1 MDRKWMAAAAVSA
14 AFWTFALLSAP
25 LAAFCFPGRAEGVR
39 SAGAVSPAPESTPAA
54 GTSSAPTPPPPE
66 DPSPAPTQTPSPAAE
81 DGQLRSFT
89 DESPARVRN
98 FTSYD
103 VDLGAL
109 EAETLP
115 QRLPSE
121 GPQILILHT
130 HGTEA
135 YLPVSGEEYQAS
147 DPYRTTDAAHSVI
160 RVGDVLC
167 AALEA
172 QGLTVI
178 HDRGLYDYPSY
189 TGSYARSQEA
199 AEGWLARYPGI
210 GIVIDL
216 HRDAVG
222 ADQVIYKTL
231 TRAAGESAAQAMLV
245 IGTGESVG
253 QVASQTLESIA
264 CINAVVSTPILRPLA
279 CMDKVEIINMARQLG
294 TYETSILPF
303 EDCCT
308 IFDPTDSVI
317 KPKEEKCLY
326 NESRFDFESLVEAC
340 VQNEEMIRVSYRD
353 QEVKDNESLF

>member
-25 LAAFCFPGRAEGVR
+25 LAAFCFPGRAEGVH

-66 DPSPAPTQTPSPAAE
+66 DASPVPTQAPSPAAE

-103 VDLGAL
+103 VDLEAL
-109 EAETLP
+109 EAEPLP

-245 IGTGESVG
+245 IGTGENG
-253 QVASQTLESIA
+253 LEHPRWRDNLALALAMQRAAEQEVPSL
-264 CINAVVSTPILRPLA
+264 LRPIRLVKERYNQHLSTGA
-279 CMDKVEIINMARQLG
+279 FILEVGANGNTLSEAERAAELFARAVGPLF
-294 TYETSILPF
+294 L
-303 EDCCT
+303 
-308 IFDPTDSVI
+308 
-317 KPKEEKCLY
+317 
-326 NESRFDFESLVEAC
+326 SLVEA
-340 VQNEEMIRVSYRD
+340 D
-353 QEVKDNESLF
+353 

>member
-66 DPSPAPTQTPSPAAE
+66 DPSPVPAQAPSPAAE

-178 HDRGLYDYPSY
+178 HDRGLYDFPSY

-199 AEGWLARYPGI
+199 AESWLSRYPGI

-245 IGTGESVG
+245 IGTGENG
-253 QVASQTLESIA
+253 LEHPRWRDNLALALAMQRAAEREAPSL
-264 CINAVVSTPILRPLA
+264 LRPIRLVKERYNQHLSTGA
-279 CMDKVEIINMARQLG
+279 F
-294 TYETSILPF
+294 ILEVGANGNTLSEAERAAELFAQAVGPLF
-303 EDCCT
+303 
-308 IFDPTDSVI
+308 
-317 KPKEEKCLY
+317 L
-326 NESRFDFESLVEAC
+326 SLVET
-340 VQNEEMIRVSYRD
+340 D
-353 QEVKDNESLF
+353 

>member
-66 DPSPAPTQTPSPAAE
+66 DPSPVPTQAPSPAAE
-81 DGQLRSFT
+81 DGHLRSFT

-109 EAETLP
+109 EAGTLP

-245 IGTGESVG
+245 IGTGENG
-253 QVASQTLESIA
+253 LEHPRWRDNLALALAMQRAAEREAPSL
-264 CINAVVSTPILRPLA
+264 LRPIRLVKERYNQHLSTGA
-279 CMDKVEIINMARQLG
+279 F
-294 TYETSILPF
+294 ILEVGANGNTLSEAERTAELFAQAVGPLF
-303 EDCCT
+303 
-308 IFDPTDSVI
+308 
-317 KPKEEKCLY
+317 L
-326 NESRFDFESLVEAC
+326 SLVEA
-340 VQNEEMIRVSYRD
+340 D
-353 QEVKDNESLF
+353 